1 MEKESENPVINQKPS
16 KKQREYYKAEKFT
29 FSDFRKILPPQLI
42 PTKRFSYII
51 GTIFI
56 LIIIIGLFN
65 FPLGSMMA
73 GNLKVKFAVG
83 FPMDFFV
90 IDLQNTE
97 TLPIRFFGLFIDT
110 IIYLFVAYAIDV
122 AISIF
127 LSSNFYSD
135 IVKPKATTKP
145 EVYKVKTV

>member
-1 MEKESENPVINQKPS
+1 MEKESENPAINPKTS
-16 KKQREYYKAEKFT
+16 KKQREYYEAKH
-29 FSDFRKILPPQLI
+29 FSITDFKKIIPPQLV

-56 LIIIIGLFN
+56 LVIIIGIFN

-97 TLPIRFFGLFIDT
+97 EMPIKFLGLIVDL
-110 IIYLFVAYAIDV
+110 IIYFVVAYAIDV
-122 AISIF
+122 ALAVF
-127 LSSNFYSD
+127 LSSSFYSD
-135 IVKPKATTKP
+135 IVKSKATAKP
-145 EVYKVKTV
+145 EVYKVKSS